1 MMQSFSVGPL
11 SPMHRDLPEWFRMG
25 GGSPGVSSLSWAFA
39 AAHVLTSNL
48 ACVYSQKENPSR
60 NDSKLCN

>member
-1 MMQSFSVGPL
+1 
-11 SPMHRDLPEWFRMG
+11 MG
-25 GGSPGVSSLSWAFA
+25 GGSPGVSPLSRAFAAAHVLGSPGISPVSRAFA

-48 ACVYSQKENPSR
+48 ACVYSQKENPSS